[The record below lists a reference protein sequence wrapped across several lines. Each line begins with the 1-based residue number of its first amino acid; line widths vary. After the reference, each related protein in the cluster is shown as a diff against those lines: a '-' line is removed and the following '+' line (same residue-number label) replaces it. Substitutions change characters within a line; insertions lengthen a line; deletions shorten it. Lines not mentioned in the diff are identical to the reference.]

1 MRLAL
6 RCSLVLAMAVL
17 AAHAVHAGDTIRVKT
32 LTFDDITKRSG
43 TWKFPPK
50 QRYEKVL
57 MEYTLKCDPRTTQDR
72 FDCGEW
78 DYLTYTFVTDSTGE
92 YDSTMLSQVNYVVR
106 RTTPDSLNYR
116 FTPLPLKRR
125 LRTFNAGRAAGAE
138 GDWITVGTGG
148 QNNTAVLDPSGSRV
162 RYIWK
167 ASELTAGGLAA
178 GAIKGIRLRGRGSA
192 TATLLTV
199 NMKQQAN
206 AVLPKMF
213 DNAGFTTVIRRSVTF
228 GDSLQPLPLTTPF
241 TWDGT
246 SDIVVDITCMGTSTT
261 QPVALEAGSG
271 SGITSDASRYA
282 YSFTNGD
289 VIVVDS
295 AIGTELSNEITIAF
309 WSWGDA
315 KQMPRAHNTME
326 AYDSLGRRV
335 VNIHLPWDNGTVYW
349 DCGYNPAD
357 GAVDR
362 IEKAALVDQYEGQW
376 NHWAFT
382 KSASGIM
389 RIYVNGKL
397 FHEGNGKTR
406 SMAGITRFWIGSG
419 GSASYEGFL
428 DEFQVWNKALDSATI
443 SSYMH
448 RGITPSHPLYDNLIA
463 YYTAENDTQAGIARD
478 MSSSGYHGK
487 MVGMPTRFKIRD
499 AELGYLT
506 ATNNSRPVM
515 GFETGSVNT
524 SSTRVDVD
532 IEVEP
537 KLTSVIRY
545 QRPVQQRIYRPDAA
559 DHPSVPTDTIL
570 VQAAGWYPI
579 FDETGVKQDSMLIPG
594 VETIRK
600 KTSTYYSPIVTWEIG
615 RYITPYGI
623 GLDLGPNGFKW
634 IFDVTDYAP
643 ILRDNV
649 TLSAGNQQEL
659 IDLTFVF
666 ITGTPPRDIK
676 QLDQLWG
683 VYGASFNSIL
693 QDKALAP
700 VDVSIVPDAT
710 NFRVKTWTSGHGFD
724 NPTQCA
730 EFCQRFHNISVNG
743 VKRSEWL
750 LWTECGDNPVF
761 PQGGTWLIDRAGWC
775 PGAPVDLYDHEIT
788 PWVKPGQINTIDYGI
803 KPDTTA
809 ENWGDWVVSAQLV
822 GYGSVNH
829 KHDAAVDQIIS
840 PNTWEYYGRLNPI
853 CGNPVVVIQN
863 RGETTL
869 NAITITYGV
878 DGATPSTYEWKGAL
892 PFLGKDTV
900 ALPIPAW
907 GGAEGKATFRAT
919 VSAPNGGKDEY
930 ASNDALA
937 TTYEPAPSYYN
948 DVTVV
953 LKTNNFAN
961 EQYSWSLK
969 KIDGTTV
976 ASGSNLESNKLY
988 ELSYKLDDGCYEFI
1002 FENRLGYGLD
1012 FWFLRSQ
1019 LGSGSLSLRSGNI
1032 PLINFD
1038 PDFGNRVWHQ
1048 FSVAAKPT
1056 ILSST
1061 DTLDFGKVA
1070 PAGKVTRTVRVTPAN
1085 AAGLRISK
1093 ILASSLKNY
1102 FTITKVSRDT
1112 TGGLTLALGD
1122 TLEIEVEFSSADAGR
1137 RTGTLRLESND
1148 MRMPTKT
1155 IRLVGEATTASSVH
1169 DMVPAELVSLMVVP
1183 NPVTNEG
1190 EAVVELSDLP
1200 STMRIRVVD
1209 QLGRNVAVLF
1219 DGVPTSTS
1227 IRVTLPETMA
1237 AGAYTLTYETPVGV
1251 TSVPFAV
1258 AR

>member
-1 MRLAL
+1 MQFAL
-6 RCSLVLAMAVL
+6 RCSLALAVML
-17 AAHAVHAGDTIRVKT
+17 LGAASAMAGDTIRVKT

-43 TWKFPPK
+43 TWAFPPK

-92 YDSTMLSQVNYVVR
+92 YDSTKLSQVNYVVR
-106 RTTPDSLNYR
+106 RSTPDSIRYR
-116 FTPLPLKRR
+116 LDPLPLKRR
-125 LRTFNAGRAAGAE
+125 YRTFAATRAAGAT
-138 GDWITVGTGG
+138 GDWFTVGTGG
-148 QNNTAVLDPSGSRV
+148 QNNTALLDPSGSRS
-162 RYIWK
+162 RYIYT
-167 ASELTAGGLAA
+167 AAELKAA
-178 GAIKGIRLRGRGSA
+178 GLDAGTIKGIRLRGRGAA

-199 NMKQQAN
+199 NMKQEAN
-206 AVLPKMF
+206 AASPKTF

-228 GDSLQPLPLTTPF
+228 GDSLQPLPLTTTF
-241 TWDGT
+241 AWDGT
-246 SDIVVDITCMGTSTT
+246 SDLVVDITCLGTTAA
-261 QPVALEAGSG
+261 QPVAIEAAGG
-271 SGITSDASRYA
+271 TGLVTDATRYA
-282 YSFTNGD
+282 YAFTNGD

-295 AIGTELSNEITIAF
+295 TIGTDIDKELTIAF
-309 WSWGDA
+309 WAWGNA
-315 KQMPRAHNTME
+315 KLMPRAHNTME

-335 VNIHLPWDNGTVYW
+335 VNIHLPWDNSVVYW
-349 DCGYNPAD
+349 DCGYDPAN

-362 IEKAALVDQYEGQW
+362 IEKGTAVETFEGQW

-382 KSASGIM
+382 KSAAGIM
-389 RIYVNGKL
+389 RVYHNGKL

-406 SMAGITRFWIGSG
+406 SMKGIKKFFIGSG
-419 GSASYEGFL
+419 GSASFEGFL

-443 SSYMH
+443 ASYMH
-448 RGITPSHPLYDNLIA
+448 RGITASHPSYDNLIA
-463 YYTAENDTQAGIARD
+463 YFTGEQDTDATIARD
-478 MSSSGYHGK
+478 LSKSGYHGTL
-487 MVGMPTRFKIRD
+487 VGRPTRFKLRD
-499 AELGYLT
+499 AELGHMT
-506 ATNNSRPVM
+506 ASNGARPVM
-515 GFETGSVNT
+515 GFETGDVMT
-524 SSTRVDVD
+524 TSTRRDIDVE
-532 IEVEP
+532 IEP
-537 KLTSVIRY
+537 KLTSVILY
-545 QRPVQQRIYRPDAA
+545 GRPVQPRIYRPDAT

-570 VQAAGWYPI
+570 VQEAGMVQI
-579 FDETGVKQDSMLIPG
+579 LDETGVVQDSMMIPA
-594 VETIRK
+594 VETLRK
-600 KTSTYYSPIVTWEIG
+600 TTSTYFSPIVTWEIG

-623 GLDLGPNGFKW
+623 GLDLGPKGFKW

-666 ITGTPPRDIK
+666 IKGTPIRDVK

-700 VDVSIVPDAT
+700 VDVPIRADAS

-788 PWVKPGQINTIDYGI
+788 PWVKPGEINTIDYGI

-822 GYGSVNH
+822 GYGNVNH
-829 KHDAAVDQIIS
+829 QVDAAVDQIIS
-840 PNTWEYYGRLNPI
+840 PNTYELYSRLNPI

-863 RGETTL
+863 RGSQTL
-869 NAITITYGV
+869 TALKVTYGV
-878 DGATPSTYEWKGAL
+878 DGAAPTSFDWKGTL
-892 PFLGKDTV
+892 PFLGKDTLS
-900 ALPIPAW
+900 LPIPAW
-907 GGAEGKATFRAT
+907 GTSEEKATFRVT
-919 VSAPNGGKDEY
+919 VSAPNGGADGY
-930 ASNDALA
+930 ADNDVLT
-937 TTYEPAPSYYN
+937 TTYEPAPQYYN

-961 EQYSWSLK
+961 EQYSWTLK
-969 KIDGTTV
+969 KIDGTPV

-1002 FENRLGYGLD
+1002 LENRLGYGLD

-1019 LGSGSLSLRSGNI
+1019 LGSGSLSLRSGNL
-1032 PLINFD
+1032 PLKNFD

-1048 FSVAAKPT
+1048 FSVGPKAT
-1056 ILSST
+1056 IATST
-1061 DTLDFGKVA
+1061 DTLNFGQTA
-1070 PAGKVTRTVRVTPAN
+1070 PGGKVTRTLRVTPAN
-1085 AAGLRISK
+1085 SMGLRIKSL
-1093 ILASSLKNY
+1093 IASSLKNY
-1102 FTITKVSRDT
+1102 FAITRFSRDT
-1112 TGGLTLALGD
+1112 AGGVTLAFGD
-1122 TLEIEVEFSSADAGR
+1122 TLDIDVEFSSADAGR
-1137 RTGTLRLESND
+1137 RTGTLRIESND

-1155 IRLVGEATTASSVH
+1155 VRLVGEATNASSVH
-1169 DMVPAELVSLMVVP
+1169 DMVPTEVVDVAVVP
-1183 NPVTNEG
+1183 NPITTEG
-1190 EAVVELSDLP
+1190 EAVVELADLP
-1200 STMRIRVVD
+1200 SVLRLSVVD
-1209 QLGRNVAVLF
+1209 QLGRTVAVIF
-1219 DGVPTSTS
+1219 NGTPSATAVRYPM
-1227 IRVTLPETMA
+1227 PEGMA
-1237 AGAYTLTYETPVGV
+1237 AGAYTLTCETPTGI
-1251 TSVPFAV
+1251 TTIPFV
-1258 AR
+1258 VSR

>member
-1 MRLAL
+1 MHLGFRL
-6 RCSLVLAMAVL
+6 SITLAVAIACTV
-17 AAHAVHAGDTIRVKT
+17 AAIAGDTIRVKT

-43 TWKFPPK
+43 TWQFPPK

-92 YDSTMLSQVNYVVR
+92 YDSTQLSQVNYVVR
-106 RTTPDSLNYR
+106 RSTPDSLPYR
-116 FTPLPLKRR
+116 TTPVPLRR
-125 LRTFNAGRAAGAE
+125 RFRTFTATRAAGAT
-138 GDWITVGTGG
+138 GDWVTVGSGG
-148 QNNTAVLDPSGSRV
+148 QNNTAILDPQGSRA

-167 ASELTAGGLAA
+167 ASELSAAGLSA
-178 GAIKGIRLRGRGSA
+178 GAIKGIRLRGRAGV
-192 TATLLTV
+192 TATMFTV
-199 NMKQQAN
+199 AMKLEAN
-206 AVLPKMF
+206 AVLPRML

-246 SDIVVDITCMGTSTT
+246 SDIVVDIACLGTSAL
-261 QPVALEAGSG
+261 QPVAIEASAGNG
-271 SGITSDASRYA
+271 LTTDASRYA

-295 AIGTELSNEITIAF
+295 TIGTELSNEITIAF

-315 KQMPRAHNTME
+315 KKMPLAHNTME
-326 AYDSLGRRV
+326 AYDSAGRRV

-362 IEKAALVDQYEGQW
+362 IEKAAPVESFEGQW

-389 RIYVNGKL
+389 RVYCNGKL

-406 SMAGITRFWIGSG
+406 SMKGIRKFLIGSG
-419 GSASYEGFL
+419 GSASYEGLL
-428 DEFQVWNKALDSATI
+428 DEFQVWNKALDSNDI
-443 SSYMH
+443 KSYMH
-448 RGITPSHPLYDNLIA
+448 RSITPSHPLYDNLIA
-463 YYTAENDTQAGIARD
+463 YFTAENDNDPAVARD
-478 MSSSGYHGK
+478 MSSSGYHGQ
-487 MVGMPTRFKIRD
+487 MVGRPTRTRLHD
-499 AELGYLT
+499 AELGYMT
-506 ATNNSRPVM
+506 ASNGSRPVM
-515 GFETGSVNT
+515 GFETGDVT
-524 SSTRVDVD
+524 TTSTRRD
-532 IEVEP
+532 IEFEIEA
-537 KLTSVIRY
+537 KMTSVILY
-545 QRPVQQRIYRPDAA
+545 DRPVESRIYRPDAA

-570 VQAAGWYPI
+570 VQLAGTYVI
-579 FDETGVKQDSMLIPG
+579 TDEFGVIQDSISVPA
-594 VETIRK
+594 VETLRK
-600 KTSTYYSPIVTWEIG
+600 KSRTYYSPIVTWEIG

-634 IFDVTDYAP
+634 IYDVTDYAP

-649 TLSAGNQQEL
+649 TISAGNQQEL

-666 ITGTPPRDIK
+666 IKGTPIRDVK
-676 QLDQLWG
+676 QIDQLWG

-700 VDVSIVPDAT
+700 VDVPIVADAT
-710 NFRVKTWTSGHGFD
+710 NFRVKTWSSGHGFD

-750 LWTECGDNPVF
+750 LWKECGDNPVY
-761 PQGGTWLIDRAGWC
+761 PQGGTWLIDRTAWC
-775 PGAPVDLYDHEIT
+775 PGAPVDQYDHEIT
-788 PWVKPGQINTIDYGI
+788 QWITPGKVNTIDYGI

-809 ENWGDWVVSAQLV
+809 ENWGDWVVSAQLI
-822 GYGSVNH
+822 GYGNVNH
-829 KHDAAVDQIIS
+829 KLDAAVDQIIS
-840 PNTWEYYGRLNPI
+840 PNTWELYSRQNPI
-853 CGNPVVVIQN
+853 CGNPVIVIQN
-863 RGETTL
+863 RGEKTL
-869 NAITITYGV
+869 TGLKIEYGV
-878 DGATPSTYEWKGAL
+878 DGAAPSTFDWKGSL
-892 PFLGKDTV
+892 PFLAKDTI

-907 GGAEGKATFRAT
+907 GGSEEKTTFRVT
-919 VSAPNGGKDEY
+919 VTAPNGGADEY
-930 ASNDALA
+930 AANDALT
-937 TTYEPAPSYYN
+937 TTYEPAPAYYN
-948 DVTVV
+948 DLTIA

-988 ELSYKLDDGCYEFI
+988 ELTYKLDDGCYEFI

-1019 LGSGSLSLRSGNI
+1019 LGSGSLALRSGNL

-1048 FSVAAKPT
+1048 FSVAPKPT
-1056 ILSST
+1056 IATSA

-1070 PAGKVTRTVRVTPAN
+1070 PAGKATRTVRVTAAN
-1085 AAGLRISK
+1085 AKALK
-1093 ILASSLKNY
+1093 ITKIMASSLKSY
-1102 FTITKVSRDT
+1102 FTITKFSRDT
-1112 TGGLTLALGD
+1112 SGGLTLQVGD
-1122 TLEIEVEFSSADAGR
+1122 TLEMEVEFSSADAGR
-1137 RTGTLRLESND
+1137 RTGTLRIESND
-1148 MRMPTKT
+1148 MRTPTKT
-1155 IRLVGEATTASSVH
+1155 IRLVGEATTSSSVN
-1169 DMVPAELVSLMVVP
+1169 DMMPEEVAAISVVP
-1183 NPVTNEG
+1183 NPITDMG
-1190 EAVVELSDLP
+1190 EAVIELTDVP
-1200 STMRIRVVD
+1200 SSIRLSVVD
-1209 QLGRNVAVLF
+1209 ILGRTRAVVF
-1219 DGVPTSTS
+1219 DGVPASTAL
-1227 IRVTLPETMA
+1227 RYTMPEGMG
-1237 AGAYTLTYETPVGV
+1237 AGTYTLVCETPTGI
-1251 TSVPFAV
+1251 TSVPFVV